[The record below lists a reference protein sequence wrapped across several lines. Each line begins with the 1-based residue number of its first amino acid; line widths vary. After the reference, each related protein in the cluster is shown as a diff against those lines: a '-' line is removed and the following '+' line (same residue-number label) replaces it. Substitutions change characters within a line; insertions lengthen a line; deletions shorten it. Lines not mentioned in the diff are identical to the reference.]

1 MSDPADL
8 SNLRDIVV
16 PPDVPLWPPAP
27 GWWIVGAAAVSSAVV
42 LAAMVVLRYRRNAY
56 RRAALHTLAEV
67 EHLPPGEAAQRITA
81 VLKRAALVAYPRAEV
96 AKLSGEAWLGFLDR
110 TGHTDAFTTGPAR
123 SLPSLAFGGIAE
135 ATSLPAVASAARAW
149 VRGHRC

>member
-16 PPDVPLWPPAP
+16 PPAAPLWPPAP
-27 GWWIVGAAAVSSAVV
+27 GWWIVGAAIVASAAVLVAMAVV
-42 LAAMVVLRYRRNAY
+42 RYRRNAY
-56 RRAALHTLAEV
+56 RRAALGELTNV

-96 AKLSGEAWLGFLDR
+96 AELSGEAWLGFLDR
-110 TGHTDAFTTGPAR
+110 TGQTDAFTAGPAR
-123 SLPSLAFGGIAE
+123 TLSALAFGGLGE
-135 ATSLPAVASAARAW
+135 ATGLAAIASAARAW
-149 VRGHRC
+149 VHHHRC

>member
-27 GWWIVGAAAVSSAVV
+27 GWWIVGAAIAASAVV
-42 LAAMVVLRYRRNAY
+42 LAAMAAVRYRRNAY
-56 RRAALHTLAEV
+56 RRAALGELADV

-81 VLKRAALVAYPRAEV
+81 VLKRAALVAYPRPDVAE
-96 AKLSGEAWLGFLDR
+96 LSGKAWLGFLDR

-123 SLPSLAFGGIAE
+123 ELPSLAYGGQRRAS
-135 ATSLPAVASAARAW
+135 ALPAVISAARAW
-149 VRGHRC
+149 VRDHRC